1 MFVVERHVCG
11 HVQSTKRIKI
21 VHKERRLLL
30 DLEKRGGKD
39 EMVVNE
45 GLSGAVVEE
54 CFNVRTNFV

>member
-30 DLEKRGGKD
+30 DLEKGGGKD
-39 EMVVNE
+39 GIVNE
-45 GLSGAVVEE
+45 GLSGTVDEE
-54 CFNVRTNFV
+54 RFNVRRDFV